1 MREDRDRYP
10 GRRSDEYIND
20 NYDNNYIPGDEMDR
34 EDREEREEN
43 RSGRSRRRGSTL
55 NLVLG
60 CVIAIALLAF
70 VFVLLDS
77 GVLSGG
83 TRALTGTPGTES
95 ASAGATVQ
103 ASGSVQEQRQ
113 AEEAAAEASRK
124 AAEEAAAE
132 ASRKAAEEAAA
143 EASRKAAEEA
153 AAEASRQ
160 AAEEKAEAARKKA
173 EEEQAAV
180 AASREAA
187 EQARKEA
194 EEAAQAAAEEE
205 ARSQAQDREQQVMEG
220 DFILPDSNSRYY
232 SRSEINALTDKE
244 LLYAI
249 NEIYAREGRMFTT
262 AEFKEYFESKS
273 WYKGTIPADEFDADQ
288 DSHFNECE
296 RANIKLMV
304 AVAQER
310 GIR

>member
-1 MREDRDRYP
+1 MREDRNRYSDRL
-10 GRRSDEYIND
+10 DEGPSGGFD
-20 NYDNNYIPGDEMDR
+20 YIPGDEMDR
-34 EDREEREEN
+34 EEREERERS
-43 RSGRSRRRGSTL
+43 RSGRNHSGKHRRGGGTL
-55 NLVLG
+55 SLILG
-60 CVIAIALLAF
+60 CVAVIALLAF
-70 VFVLLDS
+70 LFVLADS
-77 GVLSGG
+77 GVLAGG
-83 TRALTGTPGTES
+83 ITVLKGTQGSES
-95 ASAGATVQ
+95 ASAGTTVQ
-103 ASGSVQEQRQ
+103 REAGEEAAAAEASGKA
-113 AEEAAAEASRK
+113 AEEAAAAEASRKAAEEAAAAEASRK

-132 ASRKAAEEAAA
+132 ASRKAAEE
-143 EASRKAAEEA
+143 
-153 AAEASRQ
+153 
-160 AAEEKAEAARKKA
+160 KAEAARKKS

-194 EEAAQAAAEEE
+194 EEAAQAAADEE
-205 ARSQAQDREQQVMEG
+205 ARSQAQDHEQEVLEG
-220 DFILPDSNSRYY
+220 DYILADSNSRYY

-249 NEIYAREGRMFTT
+249 NEIYAREGRIFTT
-262 AEFKEYFESKS
+262 AEYKEYFESKS
-273 WYKGTIPADEFDADQ
+273 WYKGTVPADEFDADQ